1 MIVDDLSAQVAAGL
15 HEQPPLA
22 ASYFVPVDREEVPSP

>member
-15 HEQPPLA
+15 RERPPLA
-22 ASYFVPVDREEVPSP
+22 ASYFTSVEEGVPR